1 MAKFAEKANDAAKA
15 LSTTTVDYSDAALI
29 YYQQGLEESDIEERT
44 AITIKMANAVG
55 QSVETVSEQ
64 LTAIWNNYYDGSKS
78 LEYYADVLMRLGA
91 DTASSSDEISEGLG
105 KFSAVADQVGLSYE
119 YAASALATITAT
131 TRESANTV
139 GTALKTLFSRIQGL
153 KLGDTLEDG
162 TDLNKYSEALATVG
176 VSIKTANGE
185 LKDMDDILDEVG
197 VRWQTL
203 ASD

>member
-162 TDLNKYSEALATVG
+162 TDLNKYSEALAKVG
-176 VSIKTANGE
+176 VNIKTANGD

-197 VRWQTL
+197 ARWQDL

>member
-1 MAKFAEKANDAAKA
+1 MARFAEKANDAAKA

-176 VSIKTANGE
+176 VNIKTTNGD

-197 VRWQTL
+197 ARWQDL